1 MSNWFGGAKKF
12 LKSLFGKWSKRSHTL
27 GAQIV
32 LVSAV
37 LLANICLT
45 IYGSVRYPSSG
56 AVGLIYEGSCDEV
69 NTLSLWLHV
78 LISVLSLLM
87 LSASDYCMQLQVSP
101 TRADVDKAHE
111 KGDWIDVGLHT
122 LRNVRYV
129 GAWRRASWAIL
140 ALTSIPIN
148 VL

>member
-1 MSNWFGGAKKF
+1 M
-12 LKSLFGKWSKRSHTL
+12 
-27 GAQIV
+27 
-32 LVSAV
+32 VSAV
-37 LLANICLT
+37 FAANVCLA
-45 IYGSVRYPSSG
+45 IYGSVRYPSAG
-56 AVGLIYEGSCDEV
+56 AAVGLLFDGGCSEV
-69 NTLSLWLHV
+69 NNLNMWLHV

-101 TRADVDKAHE
+101 TRADVDKAHQ
-111 KGDWIDVGLHT
+111 KGDWVDMGLHT

-129 GAWRRASWAIL
+129 GVWRRTSWALL